1 MVFMLCENYLVSFF
15 DLQLPMVKI
24 DSSYFGRLVVA
35 PFNIVYYNVF
45 TSHGPDL
52 YGTEPFHFYFV
63 NLFLNFNLV
72 FVAALI
78 TPIMLVSVCMYS
90 DVML

>member
-1 MVFMLCENYLVSFF
+1 VVFMSCENYLVSFF

-24 DSSYFGRLVVA
+24 DSSYFGCLVVA

-78 TPIMLVSVCMYS
+78 TPVMLVSVRM
-90 DVML
+90 